1 MPKSTIHHAAGSRIG
16 VLLLLA
22 AAGSA
27 GMSGCVSEKVE
38 AVEVTPAQFRS
49 SPTAIF
55 TPPPVSETVK
65 PAPTAPTA
73 ALAQDAPVVALEAK
87 AVSASGARAVPIASN
102 AQAPAEL
109 AGKINVMAGSP
120 QVLAAGS
127 AANPRPLG
135 PSVLAE
141 AMVGQINGRPVFANE
156 ILTPLDGELRA
167 RAEEIKDETGARRWL
182 SLAVQRIRQRV
193 ESRVQDELLLAEA
206 RARLSPEERAGLL
219 NFLNTLRDAVTA
231 RAGGSEAQA
240 EREIVRETGEANLD
254 EFLKVERDKALA
266 RRLADQAIEP
276 NVRVSWRKVERTHE
290 EMAAESANRG
300 PTATVRIVVV
310 NARDEELVELVRN
323 ASKDTLRFEA
333 VARSEANAYKRE
345 SAGIESRP
353 LDKPFEQVTFSG
365 SAALQAA
372 ISKLQAGQATDPIQL
387 SPRSPFVAIARREAD
402 FKPTVADLEEAQIEI
417 RTQLTSSKRRE
428 ETQEFFRQVL
438 GRGSFTPMDRMSQEL
453 VLLAADRYLLE
464 TYASRVRSTN
474 PLKPLETDLERAPAP
489 PTGDEVLRQ
498 LEERSK

>member
-1 MPKSTIHHAAGSRIG
+1 MLLIAAT
-16 VLLLLA
+16 
-22 AAGSA
+22 SA
-27 GMSGCVSEKVE
+27 MTACSGDKVQT
-38 AVEVTPAQFRS
+38 VDVTPAQFRAQ
-49 SPTAIF
+49 PTAIF
-55 TPPPVSETVK
+55 TPPPPLPAVASQASAGSKEGVK
-65 PAPTAPTA
+65 E
-73 ALAQDAPVVALEAK
+73 DVPVVALQTQAPP
-87 AVSASGARAVPIASN
+87 AGAARAVPMAS
-102 AQAPAEL
+102 AQQAPPEL

-120 QVLAAGS
+120 RIIAGV
-127 AANPRPLG
+127 APDPRPLG
-135 PSVLAE
+135 PAVLAE

-167 RAEEIKDETGARRWL
+167 RAEEIKDEVGARRWL

-193 ESRVQDELLLAEA
+193 EARVQDELLLAEA
-206 RARLSPEERAGLL
+206 RARLTPEERAGLL

-290 EMAAESANRG
+290 EMVAESANRG

-310 NARDEELVELVRN
+310 NARDQELVELAQA

-333 VARSEANAYKRE
+333 IARSEANAYKRE
-345 SAGIESRP
+345 SAGLESRP
-353 LDKPFEQVTFSG
+353 LDKPFDQVTFSG
-365 SAALQAA
+365 SASLQSA
-372 ISKLQAGQATDPIQL
+372 IAKLEPGQATDPIQL
-387 SPRSPFVAIARREAD
+387 SPRSPFVAIARREPD
-402 FKPTVADLEEAQIEI
+402 FKPTVADLEQAQIEI

-438 GRGSFTPMDRMSQEL
+438 GRGSYTPMDRMSQEL

-464 TYASRVRSTN
+464 AYAGRVRSTN
-474 PLKPLETDLERAPAP
+474 PLKPLESDLERAPAP

-498 LEERSK
+498 LEERTK